1 MNRLLFMGRKS
12 YGAEALEWCINNDWD
27 VVAVVTDNHQETSPT
42 ANMARKYGLSLL
54 NYDSLLE
61 QINSKVLDFDLAV
74 SYVYWRI
81 LKKPLIQSPKL
92 GILNFHPAP
101 LPN

>member
-42 ANMARKYGLSLL
+42 ANMAPSM
-54 NYDSLLE
+54 
-61 QINSKVLDFDLAV
+61 V
-74 SYVYWRI
+74 
-81 LKKPLIQSPKL
+81 
-92 GILNFHPAP
+92 
-101 LPN
+101 